1 LTEEKKTIVFSFR
14 IERKMV
20 DEARKVCFEQLR
32 HRNAC
37 SIDELKSKLRK
48 VLLKSLFFLAQ
59 VSLLVANLNLQAH
72 THSRTH
78 VCGNELSND

>member
-1 LTEEKKTIVFSFR
+1 
-14 IERKMV
+14 MV

-48 VLLKSLFFLAQ
+48 VLLRFFLKSLFFLAQ